1 MRPPFTPEPR
11 NPFRLVVLSA
21 VLVAAAYLSAF
32 ASDAGQRL
40 GAWLMAVGVAGLV
53 TSMMALGALRPGR
66 RSRVTTGL
74 LIGTFLA
81 LLACF
86 AAGLLWSS
94 GGRTETRVALGLP
107 LPSAIV
113 MYGAGALLLV
123 LVSLGYAWT
132 FDASQLDPDRVTR
145 HVPDPLSIPAD
156 AAGDTPKEPARPGE

>member
-1 MRPPFTPEPR
+1 MRPPFTPEPHY
-11 NPFRLVVLSA
+11 PFRLVVLST
-21 VLVAAAYLSAF
+21 VLVAAACLSAF
-32 ASDAGQRL
+32 AGDAGERV

-66 RSRVTTGL
+66 RSRAMTGL
-74 LIGTFLA
+74 FIGTFLA
-81 LLACF
+81 LLASF

-132 FDASQLDPDRVTR
+132 FDASPLDPDRVMR
-145 HVPDPLSIPAD
+145 HVPDARSIPTD
-156 AAGDTPKEPARPGE
+156 AAGDTPKEPARPRE